1 MILTDDK
8 VREITCQI
16 TDKILEELIP
26 DEKKRTIYEPNSG
39 YTVYTDMAEELFN
52 KWYDIIRKTIK
63 GEMKWEKY
71 WTRYLGLNLY
81 SIAMVDTIK
90 YQE

>member
-63 GEMKWEKY
+63 GE
-71 WTRYLGLNLY
+71 
-81 SIAMVDTIK
+81 IK
-90 YQE
+90 